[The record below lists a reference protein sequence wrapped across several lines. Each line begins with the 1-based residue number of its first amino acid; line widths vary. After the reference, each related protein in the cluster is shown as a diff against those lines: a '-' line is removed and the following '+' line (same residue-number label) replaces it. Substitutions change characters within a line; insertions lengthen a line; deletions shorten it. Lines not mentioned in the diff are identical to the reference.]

1 MFDENEA
8 DCDMDL
14 DETRTFLEL
23 QRSTLKLGQ
32 SAVKT
37 VYPRKQTYSEQSFFL
52 GQRLCHS
59 DRGHAS

>member
-1 MFDENEA
+1 MFNENEA

-52 GQRLCHS
+52 G
-59 DRGHAS
+59 